1 MNYPAASTSS
11 YGIIPVPSQAAFA
24 NVVAQSSPTQ
34 LIFMDACLYMLHS
47 VVSGP
52 NPRVPELADAVR
64 SITMRFASIPV
75 HQRTVAL
82 IFPLCVGGAL
92 AENTES
98 QYIRNQVG
106 SLGAS
111 ADLVQAV
118 NMLIHNVGQ
127 SRRAHEYN
135 NANPL
140 MP

>member
-1 MNYPAASTSS
+1 
-11 YGIIPVPSQAAFA
+11 
-24 NVVAQSSPTQ
+24 
-34 LIFMDACLYMLHS
+34 MDACLYMLHS

-82 IFPLCVGGAL
+82 IFPLCIAGAL
-92 AENTES
+92 AENTQS

-111 ADLVQAV
+111 ADLVQVV
-118 NMLIHNVGQ
+118 NMLIHNVSQ